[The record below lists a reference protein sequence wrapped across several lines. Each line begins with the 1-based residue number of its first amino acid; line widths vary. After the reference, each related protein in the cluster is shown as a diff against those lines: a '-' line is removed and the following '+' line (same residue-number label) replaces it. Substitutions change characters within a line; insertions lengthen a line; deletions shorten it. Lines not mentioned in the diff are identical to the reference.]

1 MTPIQQLKVA
11 SFAGISFP
19 YSECTVK
26 LGQRKHVH
34 VYLETPGGA
43 LQKLGRE
50 LYQIEFTVPA
60 HEGLSAPYAAFY
72 STKLPALWSVFERSE
87 TADLTVPSIGTLRAF
102 NTDAT
107 RSINVRVQSG
117 EALKLSF
124 LEDQEALFSANALIT
139 PSVDGIPPV
148 LRSFLRRAPAA
159 VPLSTLDKLT
169 AAVNDLVTLRDQGEL
184 AARIVSAKA
193 SGVIA
198 QCEAIYRLPRFGEAV
213 NFSAVDALLDIQFAA
228 VTIREDAARRAR
240 STYLSDPTPSR
251 MSITQLSA
259 WLYGD
264 TSHASELLVLNA
276 FTDPLSVPRYTQVRR
291 YV

>member
-1 MTPIQQLKVA
+1 MTPVQQLKVA

-60 HEGLSAPYAAFY
+60 HEGLVAPYQQFY
-72 STKLPALWSVFERSE
+72 SVKLPALWSVFEQSA
-87 TADLTVPSIGTLRAF
+87 TADLVVPSLGTLRAF

-107 RSINVRVQSG
+107 RSIRVREQSG

-124 LEDQEALFSANALIT
+124 IEDQEDLFAASALIT
-139 PSVDGIPPV
+139 PSVDGMPPR
-148 LRSFLRRAPAA
+148 LRTFVRLAAPT
-159 VPLSTLDKLT
+159 VPLSTLDKL
-169 AAVNDLVTLRDQGEL
+169 AVAVNALSALSGGGPQ
-184 AARIVSAKA
+184 AARLVGARA
-193 SGVIA
+193 TGVIA
-198 QCEAIYRLPRFGEAV
+198 VCQEIYRLAKFGTASNV
-213 NFSAVDALLDIQFAA
+213 LAVDALLDIHFAA
-228 VTIREDAARRAR
+228 VTLAEDAARRAIP
-240 STYLSDPTPSR
+240 TALSEPTPAR
-251 MSITQLSA
+251 MSVTQLAA

-264 TSHASELLVLNA
+264 TSRARELLILNS
-276 FTDPLSVPRYTQVRR
+276 FTDPLSIPRGSLVRR